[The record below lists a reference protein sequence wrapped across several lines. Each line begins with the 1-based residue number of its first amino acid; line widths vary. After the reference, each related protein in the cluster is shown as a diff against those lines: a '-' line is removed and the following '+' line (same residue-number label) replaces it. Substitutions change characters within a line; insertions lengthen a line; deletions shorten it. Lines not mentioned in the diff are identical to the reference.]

1 MFSFFNMEALKNLC
15 VFSHLFDLGP
25 NRLLHLAGAKIT
37 VEALLKVLNSRKKI
51 CICYSSDL
59 SWNVET
65 NL

>member
-1 MFSFFNMEALKNLC
+1 MEALKNLC

-59 SWNVET
+59 S
-65 NL
+65 